1 MRVLK
6 KTGVFLRFLLKI
18 NKITQMKILIFILMF
33 LIIGAL
39 FIISNNNL
47 AMYKQENIDRFSELY
62 FEWFNQIYVNTQ
74 TLTEEVLKLN
84 WLP

>member
-1 MRVLK
+1 M
-6 KTGVFLRFLLKI
+6 

-47 AMYKQENIDRFSELY
+47 AMDKQENIDRFSELY
-62 FEWFNQIYVNTQ
+62 LEWFNQIYVNTQ
-74 TLTEEVLKLN
+74 ALTGEVLKIN